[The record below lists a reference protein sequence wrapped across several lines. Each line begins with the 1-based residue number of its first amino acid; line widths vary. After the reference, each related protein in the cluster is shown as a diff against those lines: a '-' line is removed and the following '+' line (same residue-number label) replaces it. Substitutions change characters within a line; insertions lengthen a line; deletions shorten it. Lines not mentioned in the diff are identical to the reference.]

1 VGGPRTKCE
10 SDHRQTT
17 ASLSTLAAVSEHRD
31 SQRGR
36 PRQPDVVREC
46 LGWGAFA
53 TLVVPA
59 VLILTGADITTAA
72 LGAGAVAAVTASIFV
87 VVRMTGLSLPRLRT
101 SETADPPA
109 PPQQEPPGPA
119 WAPDPVGAEQFYSA
133 PEQPWPP
140 VPVGQTWHEPW
151 DTDWND
157 EHAWIPHPP
166 QQPWEGTEYDTAA
179 YVPHVGDMPPQP
191 PWLPP
196 AEPTGLA
203 PGPYPNQL
211 GPYPN
216 QLGPYSN
223 QDDRRLPWEHDR
235 GFAEVYHPPE
245 ARLPEPRVD
254 ERELHPADQRGR
266 HRRGP

>member
-1 VGGPRTKCE
+1 MWAGREPKCE
-10 SDHRQTT
+10 NDHRQTT
-17 ASLSTLAAVSEHRD
+17 AKLSTLAAVSEHLD

-53 TLVVPA
+53 TVVVPA
-59 VLILTGADITTAA
+59 VLILTGAYITTAA

-87 VVRMTGLSLPRLRT
+87 VVRMTGLSLPQLGT
-101 SETADPPA
+101 SETADA
-109 PPQQEPPGPA
+109 PTHPQPEPPEPA
-119 WAPDPVGAEQFYSA
+119 WAPEPMGTEQFYSA

-140 VPVGQTWHEPW
+140 APVGQTRHEPW
-151 DTDWND
+151 DMDWND
-157 EHAWIPHPP
+157 EHAWIPDSPLR
-166 QQPWEGTEYDTAA
+166 PWEGTEYDRAA
-179 YVPHVGDMPPQP
+179 SVPHMGDMPPQP

-196 AEPTGLA
+196 AEPI
-203 PGPYPNQL
+203 GPAL

-216 QLGPYSN
+216 Q
-223 QDDRRLPWEHDR
+223 DDGRLPWEHDQ

-245 ARLPEPRVD
+245 PWLPEPRVD
-254 ERELHPADQRGR
+254 ESELHPAEQRGR